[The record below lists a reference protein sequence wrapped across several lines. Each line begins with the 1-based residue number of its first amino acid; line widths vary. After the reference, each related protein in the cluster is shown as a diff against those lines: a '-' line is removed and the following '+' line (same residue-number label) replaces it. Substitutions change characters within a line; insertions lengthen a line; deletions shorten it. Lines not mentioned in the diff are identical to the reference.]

1 MSYDALQ
8 EVVFSDR
15 FSDRFGGSGTDEPG
29 AEKLY
34 YMSLSIAK
42 SMLEKDVI
50 DQEMLAVINE
60 KLLEKYHPVMG
71 MLLAGRDT
79 ACRSAEA
86 GAEV

>member
-1 MSYDALQ
+1 MMPCRRWFSVTGSATDSGEAGQMSQ
-8 EVVFSDR
+8 ER
-15 FSDRFGGSGTDEPG
+15 FR

-34 YMSLSIAK
+34 YISLSIAK

-50 DQEMLAVINE
+50 DQEM
-60 KLLEKYHPVMG
+60 
-71 MLLAGRDT
+71 AGRDT

>member
-1 MSYDALQ
+1 MTGSATDSGEAGQMSQ
-8 EVVFSDR
+8 ER
-15 FSDRFGGSGTDEPG
+15 FR

-34 YMSLSIAK
+34 YISLSIAK

-50 DQEMLAVINE
+50 DQGMLAVINE